1 MSGLKTVRHALIVA
15 LLLWPAPRAFPQGA
29 EAGPIVLQPGLGG
42 LPGGDTVPGPGYD
55 QSLAALAMGDFAAAL
70 DIASREYRG
79 GIRAGAV
86 RWIDAI
92 ANAAVVGEAQFELG
106 RFREAV
112 AAYDE
117 ALLLAATH
125 RDWLLAVQF
134 PQQRLR
140 PVPRDHE
147 ATWGRT
153 QRNVVSAAI
162 PDTISIRMG
171 GADPQQVL
179 KQGGVLTAPAL
190 YPIRPQEIMR
200 ALAMALYRRADILG
214 ELSREA
220 TALDEAT
227 KALAKR
233 PAAPNHYSQSWIDVA
248 LGIAYWAQGKPQ
260 QAAPLLNRGLLVENQ
275 FDHPLTAWAL
285 IVLGRIALDSD
296 QHAAA
301 VKYFE
306 EATFTAADQGDLRA
320 LEEAFRFAFAA
331 HMAAGNPNVAGALAN
346 AAEWARGDFPSLR
359 SRLLAMQAEAAAAA
373 GNPRAAAKLL
383 GEIDG
388 RLMRGGLGQG
398 ACGAQAAYAAALAGY
413 AAGDTS
419 SGDADLSRALAI
431 AQARSPRLFQTA
443 ILAESLLSGSSDIS
457 DRQADAL
464 FAKLLG
470 DPSPRDFTADP
481 LAALAAASGRRPES
495 FETWVAVA
503 SRRGKEALLQAA
515 EARLRA
521 RWLAAQPLGGRRTAI
536 EALIAADANA
546 LPPADAARRA
556 GLLARQQELARVI
569 DEMNRGGAQLTAS
582 LLEKG
587 KVPADAAAEPRAGDD
602 AWAAYAKLAQR
613 RGELVAAIA
622 AGRDPTQF
630 DFPPLTPMQEIQ
642 RRLPPRRLIL
652 SFHWTAAGLLG
663 ALESNAQSTTWQV
676 QNPAA
681 VAKEIAAL
689 AKAIGLVDA
698 IGPVPTERLLESDWR
713 PVAERLERLLFE
725 NSKVA
730 LGEQIDEL
738 VIVPDGPLWYLPF
751 ELLPV
756 GSARNVAAD
765 DPTADADAP
774 KAQLLRD
781 VCRIRYCPTRSLAVL
796 RFEAGRAGGAVG
808 VRAGKMFRGLKPEA
822 AQEAIDRLAQACE
835 RVVPIDGIGR
845 TVPPAAVASLCE
857 SLVILDELTG
867 DGPIAGRTLV
877 AGIAAKGGVTFG
889 DWLLPP
895 RKRPRLVVL
904 PGFQTAMAGGLAKM
918 PPRAGDDLFFAA
930 TDLLAAG
937 ARSAVVSRWR
947 TGGKLAVDLVEEFIR
962 DVSVVP
968 ADDAVPPSV
977 AESWHRAVELVG
989 AEQPDPAREPRLKQS
1004 PGAVL
1009 PDARHPFFWAGYA
1022 VIDCGTGKYDD
1033 PPPQAQLPPQ
1043 AKPLPQAQP

>member
-1 MSGLKTVRHALIVA
+1 MSGLKPVCHALTVA
-15 LLLWPAPRAFPQGA
+15 LLLWPAPRAFPQGV
-29 EAGPIVLQPGLGG
+29 EDGPIVLQPALGG
-42 LPGGDTVPGPGYD
+42 RPGGETVPGLGYE
-55 QSLAALAMGDFAAAL
+55 QSLVALAAGDFAAAL
-70 DIASREYRG
+70 EIASREYRG
-79 GIRAGAV
+79 GIRAGAA
-86 RWIDAI
+86 RWIDSI
-92 ANAAVVGEAQFELG
+92 ANAAAVGEAQFELG

-134 PQQRLR
+134 PQQPLR
-140 PVPRDHE
+140 PVAGQHE
-147 ATWGRT
+147 ATWGRS
-153 QRNVVSAAI
+153 QRRVTSAAI

-200 ALAMALYRRADILG
+200 SLAIALYRRADILG
-214 ELSREA
+214 DLSREA
-220 TALDEAT
+220 RALDEAT

-285 IVLGRIALDSD
+285 IVLGRIALDGD
-296 QHAAA
+296 QPAAA
-301 VKYFE
+301 AKYFE

-320 LEEAFRFAFAA
+320 LEEAFRLAFAA

-346 AAEWARGDFPSLR
+346 AAEWARGNFPSLR
-359 SRLLAMQAEAAAAA
+359 SRLLAMQAEAVAAG

-383 GEIDG
+383 GELDG

-419 SGDADLSRALAI
+419 GGDADLSRALAI

-470 DPSPRDFTADP
+470 DPAPREFTVDP
-481 LAALAAASGRRPES
+481 LGTLAALTGRRIEA
-495 FETWVAVA
+495 FETWVAAA

-515 EARLRA
+515 EARLRG

-536 EALIAADANA
+536 ETLIGGDAEA
-546 LPPADAARRA
+546 LPRADAARRA
-556 GLLARQQELARVI
+556 GLLARHQELAGVI
-569 DEMNRGGAQLTAS
+569 DEMNRVRAPLTAA

-587 KVPADAAAEPRAGDD
+587 RPPADAAGAPPAAEDN
-602 AWAAYAKLAQR
+602 WAAYAKLVHR
-613 RGELVAAIA
+613 RGQLVAAIA

-652 SFHWTAAGLLG
+652 SFHWTSAGLLG

-689 AKAIGLVDA
+689 AKAIGLVDP
-698 IGPVPTERLLESDWR
+698 IGPVSTERLLETDWR
-713 PVAERLERLLFE
+713 PAAERVERLLFE

-751 ELLPV
+751 DLLPV

-774 KAQLLRD
+774 KPQLLRD
-781 VCRIRYCPTRSLAVL
+781 VCRIRYCPTRSLAVM
-796 RFEAGRAGGAVG
+796 RFEARRAGGAVG
-808 VRAGKMFRGLKPEA
+808 VHVGRMFRGSKPEA
-822 AQEAIDRLAQACE
+822 AQEAVERLAQACD
-835 RVVPIDGIGR
+835 RVVSIDGVSR
-845 TVPPAAVASLCE
+845 AAPAPAVAALCE
-857 SLVILDELTG
+857 SLVILDELSG
-867 DGPIAGRTLV
+867 DGPIAGRPLV
-877 AGIAAKGGVTFG
+877 AGTTAKGGMTFG
-889 DWLLPP
+889 DWLAPP
-895 RKRPRLVVL
+895 LKRPRLVVL
-904 PGFQTAMAGGLAKM
+904 PGFQTAMAGGLSKM
-918 PPRAGDDLFFAA
+918 PPRAGDDLFIAA

-937 ARSAVVSRWR
+937 ARSAVLSRWR
-947 TGGKLAVDLVEEFIR
+947 TGGKLAVDLVEEFVR
-962 DVSVVP
+962 DVSAIP
-968 ADDAVPPSV
+968 ADEAAPPSV
-977 AESWHRAVELVG
+977 VESWHRAVELVG

-1004 PGAVL
+1004 PGAVM

-1022 VIDCGTGKYDD
+1022 VIDCGPGTYDE
-1033 PPPQAQLPPQ
+1033 PPPQAPPPQ
-1043 AKPLPQAQP
+1043 AKP